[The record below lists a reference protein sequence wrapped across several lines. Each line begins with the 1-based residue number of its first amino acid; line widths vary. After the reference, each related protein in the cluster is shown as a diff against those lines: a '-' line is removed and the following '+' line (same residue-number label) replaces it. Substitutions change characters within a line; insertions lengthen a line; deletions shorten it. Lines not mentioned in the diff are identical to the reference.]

1 MSLSSVEFQSF
12 NDANDGCRGARRSG
26 RRENPEAA
34 PIRNFAISL
43 TMLSMFASGS
53 SQACV
58 QPGDQQAFDVIA
70 LKSSLMVAALSCD
83 EPDLYNA
90 FIRRFQP
97 NVMAEQNAM
106 DGYYHR
112 AYGLDAQM
120 REDRYVTDLANS
132 QASSTGQTAAVY
144 CSGTEKLFGEVLA
157 SRNWDDL
164 VLLTGAKPLPVP
176 APEAACA
183 LAPALPKTKPKE
195 IEAQAAS
202 VPVMNQPEVA
212 EATAPALPKRTPEE
226 IEAAEA
232 AGMLVRNQP
241 PVAPEAQAT
250 EKRRV
255 ETRLAHNDLK
265 SRKALAA
272 KSTKPAAT
280 TIL

>member
-1 MSLSSVEFQSF
+1 
-12 NDANDGCRGARRSG
+12 
-26 RRENPEAA
+26 
-34 PIRNFAISL
+34 
-43 TMLSMFASGS
+43 
-53 SQACV
+53 
-58 QPGDQQAFDVIA
+58 
-70 LKSSLMVAALSCD
+70 
-83 EPDLYNA
+83 
-90 FIRRFQP
+90 
-97 NVMAEQNAM
+97 M

-144 CSGTEKLFGEVLA
+144 CSGTEKLFGQVLA
-157 SRNWDDL
+157 SRSWDDL

-176 APEAACA
+176 APEAACV
-183 LAPALPKTKPKE
+183 LALPKTKPKE

-202 VPVMNQPEVA
+202 VLVMNQPEVA
-212 EATAPALPKRTPEE
+212 EETAPATHMRTPEE

-241 PVAPEAQAT
+241 PVAPKAQFT

-255 ETRLAHNDLK
+255 ETRFAHNDLK